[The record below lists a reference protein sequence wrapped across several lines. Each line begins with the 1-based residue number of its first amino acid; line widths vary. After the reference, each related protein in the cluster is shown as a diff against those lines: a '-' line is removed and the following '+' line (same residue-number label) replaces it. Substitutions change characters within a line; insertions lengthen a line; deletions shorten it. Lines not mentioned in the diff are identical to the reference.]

1 MSWADVLVVGLG
13 PAGASAA
20 AAAAAAG
27 ARVIAVD
34 RRPVP
39 GLPVQCAEFVPALL
53 STNTEAVRAAACQE
67 IAAMDTFLG
76 RDVPDHTPDF
86 RGVMIDRATFDAAL
100 VEEARAAGATILCGT
115 AFHGVHFGLAHLGHD
130 MRVAVEV
137 VVGADGPRSTV
148 GRLAGMANR
157 DLVEARQVTVPLLQP
172 HLATDI
178 FLSPE
183 IMGGYGWLFPRGTEA
198 NLGLGV
204 DPQAR
209 GRLKSLLEDLRE
221 LLVAQ
226 GRIGK
231 TQTRLTG
238 GAIPVGGICGLAGE
252 LSGVPVLLAGD
263 AAGLANPI
271 TGAGI
276 NAAVLSGQMAG
287 AAAAAMVAGSPTAAE
302 DYAEEVTD
310 LFGPS
315 LTLARERRVELLDH
329 YAAGQLP
336 GAEAL
341 RRSWIA
347 YGDYW
352 RRDTMTTPVQ
362 TEAREPA

>member
-1 MSWADVLVVGLG
+1 M
-13 PAGASAA
+13 
-20 AAAAAAG
+20 
-27 ARVIAVD
+27 
-34 RRPVP
+34 
-39 GLPVQCAEFVPALL
+39 E
-53 STNTEAVRAAACQE
+53 
-67 IAAMDTFLG
+67 TFLG

-86 RGVMIDRATFDAAL
+86 RGVMIDRAAFDAAL

-115 AFHGVHFGLAHLGHD
+115 AFHGLHFGLAHLGHD
-130 MRVAVEV
+130 MRIAVEV

-148 GRLAGMANR
+148 GRLAGMENR
-157 DLVEARQVTVPLLQP
+157 DLVEARQVTVPLLHP
-172 HLATDI
+172 HDATDI
-178 FLSPE
+178 FLSAQ

-204 DPQAR
+204 APQAR
-209 GRLKSLLEDLRE
+209 GRLKALLDDLRQT
-221 LLVAQ
+221 LVAQ
-226 GRIGK
+226 GRIGPA
-231 TQTRLTG
+231 QTRLTG
-238 GAIPVGGICGLAGE
+238 GAIPVGGICGLSGE

-287 AAAAAMVAGSPTAAE
+287 ATAAAMVAGSPTAAE
-302 DYAEEVTD
+302 DYAEEVSD

-315 LTLARERRVELLDH
+315 LTLARQRRVELLDH
-329 YAAGQLP
+329 YARGQTP
-336 GAEAL
+336 DTAAL

-352 RRDTMTTPVQ
+352 RRDTITTPVQ
-362 TEAREPA
+362 TEAKEPA

>member
-20 AAAAAAG
+20 TAAALAG

-53 STNTEAVRAAACQE
+53 STNTEAVRAAALQE
-67 IAAMDTFLG
+67 IAAMETFLG
-76 RDVPDHTPDF
+76 DMAPDHTPDF
-86 RGVMIDRATFDAAL
+86 RGVMIDRAAFDAAL

-115 AFHGVHFGLAHLGHD
+115 AFHGVHFGLAHLGQD

-157 DLVEARQVTVPLLQP
+157 DLVEARQVTVPLR
-172 HLATDI
+172 HRHEATDI
-178 FLSPE
+178 FLSAE
-183 IMGGYGWLFPRGTEA
+183 IKGGYGWLFPRGAEA

-204 DPQAR
+204 VPEAR
-209 GRLKSLLEDLRE
+209 GKLKALLEDLRQT
-221 LLVAQ
+221 LIAQ
-226 GRIGK
+226 GRIGEG
-231 TQTRLTG
+231 QTRLTG
-238 GAIPVGGICGLAGE
+238 GAIPVGGICGLSGE

-287 AAAAAMVAGSPTAAE
+287 ATAAAIVSDSPNAAE
-302 DYAEEVTD
+302 DYAEEITD

-315 LTLARERRVELLDH
+315 LTLARARRVELLDH
-329 YAAGQLP
+329 YARGGTPDA
-336 GAEAL
+336 AAL

-352 RRDTMTTPVQ
+352 RRDTMK